1 MAKPLLELSE
11 REIREAAARTAE
23 DVQYSYNDYLAE
35 LDRRA
40 ANRQAR
46 ASFVLSV
53 VSVAIAVAAVLV
65 AAFRP

>member
-1 MAKPLLELSE
+1 LA
-11 REIREAAARTAE
+11 RRWTRAAE
-23 DVQYSYNDYLAE
+23 HVQYSYNDYLSE

-53 VSVAIAVAAVLV
+53 VSVGIAVAAVLV